1 MAVHDR
7 TRLTGMSR
15 SERYRSFLKAHKA
28 RWGTAFL
35 HANVSDDIAQSR
47 RARAQMA
54 PAFAHADSGRNAAK
68 KRLRSRASSA
78 GGAAAQAGPRVQNA
92 QSSRTRAAMGC
103 RVYPAPGERLA
114 FAHASPRAL
123 QAVRRQAQPS
133 RMSMRTT
140 AGTTPLPALRP
151 AFTQAQTHKAGRA
164 PERRPMAQALAG
176 KSAPAWP
183 FRHERWRR
191 GRLHTAVE
199 HV

>member
-1 MAVHDR
+1 MTSRNRGGPAR
-7 TRLTGMSR
+7 TRR
-15 SERYRSFLKAHKA
+15 NY
-28 RWGTAFL
+28 
-35 HANVSDDIAQSR
+35 
-47 RARAQMA
+47 AQMA

-68 KRLRSRASSA
+68 KRLRSRAGNA
-78 GGAAAQAGPRVQNA
+78 GGAAAQAGTRVQNA

-114 FAHASPRAL
+114 FAHASPRVL

-133 RMSMRTT
+133 RMRTT

-164 PERRPMAQALAG
+164 PERRTMAQELAG